1 MSDNQKSASSC
12 CCSSAGDE
20 IGTSAIVPTSRN
32 LLELGSQ
39 NEATCPVMPGMPVN
53 KTSAEAAGLFRDYR
67 GRRYWFCCKG
77 CGPRFDRDPPDK
89 YTSAA

>member
-77 CGPRFDRDPPDK
+77 CGPRFDRDPDK